1 MNPRGLPIPRRLAT
15 LRRMHPHPCRGPGRR
30 ALALTLVCV
39 AALALAAC
47 HHAPP
52 PSNATPQKALATSL
66 RLTAEG
72 DLDGLM
78 RNRLPPAD
86 YSAWR
91 AQWAKDHAHPVPA
104 SIEHQKQFAQI
115 MQMLTAPDADA
126 KLGKRLAPQLAQ
138 LHDSKDATL
147 PIFSNILEATGKDL
161 IAHSPQLGPA
171 QRQLATAAL
180 GAVVTWAQ
188 KADLGNAKK
197 ADKAI
202 AIATATARQLH
213 VATLAQWRAL
223 DYAQTMHAYGV
234 IWRGLENILDI
245 YGLHLTDALTNADV
259 SVPLN
264 NVTHVIVKLDLTIAG
279 KHLSGQWPM
288 VEQAGHWYDAAL
300 LTAWE
305 KAHPASASSGAQPA
319 AAGSTAPASA
329 ASTGAAP
336 TSAAAASASTA
347 PAPPAQRH
355 S

>member
-1 MNPRGLPIPRRLAT
+1 M
-15 LRRMHPHPCRGPGRR
+15 
-30 ALALTLVCV
+30 ALV
-39 AALALAAC
+39 LAAC
-47 HHAPP
+47 HRAPPP
-52 PSNATPQKALATSL
+52 PSNVTPQKALATSL

-91 AQWAKDHAHPVPA
+91 AQWAKQHAHPIPA
-104 SIEHQKQFAQI
+104 SIAHQKQFAQI
-115 MQMLTAPDADA
+115 MRLLTAPDAEA
-126 KLGKRLAPQLAQ
+126 ALRKRLAPQLAQ
-138 LHDSKDATL
+138 LRSGKDATI
-147 PIFSNILEATGKDL
+147 PIFASILEATGKDL
-161 IAHSPQLGPA
+161 VTNSPQLGTA
-171 QRQLATAAL
+171 QKQLATAAL

-245 YGLHLTDALTNADV
+245 YGLHLADALTSADV

-336 TSAAAASASTA
+336 GPAAAASTSTA
-347 PAPPAQRH
+347 PASAAQRR